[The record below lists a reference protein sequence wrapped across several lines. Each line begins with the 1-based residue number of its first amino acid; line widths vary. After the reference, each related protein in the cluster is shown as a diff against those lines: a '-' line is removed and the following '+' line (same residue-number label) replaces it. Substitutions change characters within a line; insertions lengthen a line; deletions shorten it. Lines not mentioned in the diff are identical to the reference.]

1 MATIAL
7 TTKNNATI
15 EKELLRPLTTKDL
28 VPRLGTSEDMV
39 RIFLRKNY
47 PEVHQK
53 YKQWR
58 ISPELAKKIERD
70 YRSQVNARE
79 AQKMLRI
86 QKELAGEM

>member
-1 MATIAL
+1 MASVAL
-7 TTKNNATI
+7 TTKNNTTI

-39 RIFLRKNY
+39 RMFLRRNY

-53 YKQWR
+53 YKQWL
-58 ISPELAKKIERD
+58 ISPDLAKKIEID
-70 YRSQVNARE
+70 YRAQVNARE
-79 AQKMLRI
+79 AQKRLRI